1 MDLSLTCDMEKG
13 AAPSTG
19 HGPFSEPGPS
29 PAQDVFDN
37 VMLRSTWLEN
47 KKDQFK
53 KQRDKLRL
61 SGDKKDDQIT
71 QLDEDLDLS
80 RYMNQSLQKQL
91 NEESEMASARHKRDA
106 EAMDV
111 YEKNYNRLSRENAIT
126 LQDVD
131 NLNNLTSALQE
142 MNKERDA
149 TVETWIGIALR
160 NKFILDEIIKL
171 GALREGHDD
180 WVTPLVEDV
189 VMPEI
194 SNVMRNKF
202 LPSQGDQDIEMGDIE
217 EEEET
222 YRLLSEEASEFSNAL
237 DQSLLQSQMEEDP
250 DYIKNIIKIQSM
262 WRGYND
268 RVLKGCRFMPQAL
281 ITHLRHS
288 EYFSR
293 FWTHRFT
300 DALTGRRTIK
310 FINTGPIPMY
320 VYWVKRVTGKV
331 GPPIQIKSSI
341 KCHHTR
347 LSNNILTQVGHW
359 FMISH
364 DPNVGCRNTEDLR
377 QGGVDMKYI
386 YIGPRFKNSSIFD
399 VRSGFTF
406 TDRHWSAL
414 SNTII
419 NGYARSVIGPIESVF
434 SQEDIVN
441 NIKGLEGAGLSHA
454 RACWAMSS
462 LMIRY
467 SVLIKWTREY
477 ERRGIHLIQCYGARG
492 INLESIVSVR
502 LLSRIC
508 QTHNDSVWDGTEFSG
523 NEFSGM
529 I

>member
-1 MDLSLTCDMEKG
+1 MNPTC
-13 AAPSTG
+13 
-19 HGPFSEPGPS
+19 PS
-29 PAQDVFDN
+29 PTQDFFDN
-37 VMLRSTWLEN
+37 VILRSTWLETQ
-47 KKDQFK
+47 KDRFK
-53 KQRDKLRL
+53 EQRDKLRL

-91 NEESEMASARHKRDA
+91 NEESEMANARHKRDTG
-106 EAMDV
+106 AMDV

-131 NLNNLTSALQE
+131 KLNNLTASLQE

-171 GALREGHDD
+171 GALREGHDE

-189 VMPEI
+189 VMPDI
-194 SNVMRNKF
+194 SRVMRNKF

-237 DQSLLQSQMEEDP
+237 DASLLQSQMEEDP

-268 RVLKGCRFMPQAL
+268 RVLKGCRFMPQSL

-320 VYWVKRVTGKV
+320 VYWVKTNGEV
-331 GPPIQIKSSI
+331 GPPMQIKSSV
-341 KCHHTR
+341 KVERRST
-347 LSNNILTQVGHW
+347 NILTQIGHW

-386 YIGPRFKNSSIFD
+386 YIGPRFKNSSLFD

-414 SNTII
+414 SDTII
-419 NGYARSVIGPIESVF
+419 NRYAKAVIGPIEPYISE
-434 SQEDIVN
+434 EDIVD
-441 NIKGLEGAGLSHA
+441 NIIQLKLSGLSHQ
-454 RACWAMSS
+454 RSCVAMANILSG
-462 LMIRY
+462 Y
-467 SVLIKWTREY
+467 SGKVKWTFEY
-477 ERRGIHLIQCYGARG
+477 ESRGSQLMECHCPSCEENIIELLNLSCIRHAMRANSNVKDETNAEVAGA
-492 INLESIVSVR
+492 NWSP
-502 LLSRIC
+502 
-508 QTHNDSVWDGTEFSG
+508 
-523 NEFSGM
+523 
-529 I
+529 